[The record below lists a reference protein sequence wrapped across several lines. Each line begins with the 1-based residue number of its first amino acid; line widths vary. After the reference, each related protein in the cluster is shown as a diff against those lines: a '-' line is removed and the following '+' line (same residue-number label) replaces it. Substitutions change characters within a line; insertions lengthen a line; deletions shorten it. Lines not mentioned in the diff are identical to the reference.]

1 MIRVGPAGWSY
12 PDWDATVYPTSKP
25 PGFHALA
32 HLARYFDCIEVNS
45 TFYAQPRSEHSSRWV
60 QLVAEHAA
68 FRFTVKLNSAF
79 THNAS
84 TRARSADRPSP
95 GPNDDSARTTRS
107 PAQHHE
113 ADDGERARSEARV
126 LLAAEF
132 SRGIAPLVHAR
143 RLSAVLVQFP
153 ISFLFGRDEV
163 RRLGVIRSVFADLPL
178 VLEVRHQSW
187 FTPPALDTV
196 RGLSFSLAYPDLPA
210 AWNHPP
216 AWHSPTGPIGYLRLH
231 GRNSASWFRREATRD
246 SKYDY
251 LYEPAELQQLAQKAK
266 RLADEHR
273 EVIVITNNHFE
284 GKAVANALELLAA
297 LRGVSVAAPAQIVE
311 TYPRLKSVTHV
322 EGQQRLF

>member
-12 PDWDATVYPTSKP
+12 PDWDATVYPPSKP

-45 TFYAQPRSEHSSRWV
+45 TFYAQPRSEHSARWV

-79 THNAS
+79 THPAS
-84 TRARSADRPSP
+84 TRARPDDRAPR
-95 GPNDDSARTTRS
+95 GAHGDSSRSVRS
-107 PAQHHE
+107 PAPHDE
-113 ADDGERARSEARV
+113 AADGERTRSEERAR
-126 LLAAEF
+126 LAAEF

-153 ISFLFGRDEV
+153 VSFLFGRDEV
-163 RRLGVIRSVFADLPL
+163 RRLGAIRTLFSELPL
-178 VLEVRHQSW
+178 VLEARHESW

-196 RGLSFSLAYPDLPA
+196 RGLSFSLAYLDLPA

-216 AWHSPTGPIGYLRLH
+216 SWHSPTGPIGYLRLH
-231 GRNSASWFRREATRD
+231 GRNSASWFRREASRD

-251 LYEPAELQQLAQKAK
+251 LYEPAEIQQLAQKAK

-297 LRGVSVAAPAQIVE
+297 LRGVPVPAPEQIVE